1 MPKAKKRS
9 TVGAYEAK
17 THLPQLLEDVAAGL
31 TITIT
36 KHGRPVA
43 RLVPPVTNERPE
55 PASIIAA
62 LRQARR
68 GIQLRGL
75 SLRDLIDEGRR

>member
-1 MPKAKKRS
+1 MPKRRKPS

-17 THLPQLLEDVAAGL
+17 THLPKLLEDVAAGL

-43 RLVPPVTNERPE
+43 RLVPPTTAERPD
-55 PASIIAA
+55 PAEVVAS
-62 LRQARR
+62 LREARR
-68 GIQLRGL
+68 GVHLRGL
-75 SLRDLIDEGRR
+75 SLRDLINEGRR

>member
-1 MPKAKKRS
+1 MPKRRKPS

-17 THLPQLLEDVAAGL
+17 THLPKLLEDVAAGL

-43 RLVPPVTNERPE
+43 RLVPPTTAERPD
-55 PASIIAA
+55 PAEVVAS
-62 LRQARR
+62 LREARR
-68 GIQLRGL
+68 GVNLRGL
-75 SLRDLIDEGRR
+75 SLRDLINEGRR